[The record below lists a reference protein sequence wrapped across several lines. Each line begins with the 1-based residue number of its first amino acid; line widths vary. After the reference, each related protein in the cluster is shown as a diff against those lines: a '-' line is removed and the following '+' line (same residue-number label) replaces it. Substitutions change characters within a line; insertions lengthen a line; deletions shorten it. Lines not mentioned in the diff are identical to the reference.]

1 MEQVFLGIELGSTR
15 IKAVLTDERHNCIAT
30 GAYAWENARENGIWT
45 YDLRQA
51 LEGIRACYAQVN
63 DAMQKRTG
71 SPITHLDGMG
81 VSGMMHGY
89 LVYDKDGNQLVP
101 FRTWRN
107 TITGPA
113 TQILN
118 PLLQFN
124 IPQRWSI
131 AHLYQAILN
140 AEEHLP
146 RIARLT
152 TLACQIH
159 WLLTGQHAVGVGE
172 ASGMF
177 PYDDATGDY
186 DAARVEKFDTLI
198 APLGLPWKLKD
209 ILPKVYRAGEIAG
222 TLTAEG
228 AALLDVSGSLRPG
241 VPVCPPEGDAGTGMV
256 STGAITPRT
265 GSISAGTSGFTMQ
278 VLETPLRSY
287 YDQVD
292 VVATPAGKTVAM
304 IHANTC
310 TSELDTWVRLIADGI
325 RATGAEP
332 DMDTLYPALFRKAL
346 EGQPDCGG
354 LISYNFVASEPM
366 VGIRDGRPM
375 TVRLPDSQVSIA
387 NFMRS
392 QLYSAVATLRLGL
405 AMLQEKEQVQTDI
418 FLGQGGYFK
427 TPGVGQ
433 QILADAL
440 KAPITTMETAGEGG
454 PWGMALLAAYMVR
467 KESGESLEDYLANKV
482 FAQAKRSTLQPT
494 KEGTEGYDRWLQ
506 RYLEGLS
513 AAEAAA
519 NVK

>member
-1 MEQVFLGIELGSTR
+1 MEQLFLGIELGSTR
-15 IKAVLTDERHNCIAT
+15 IKAVLTDENHKCIAT
-30 GAYAWENARENGIWT
+30 GAYAWENAWENGVWT
-45 YDLRQA
+45 YDMRKA
-51 LEGIRACYAQVN
+51 LEGIRVCYSQVN
-63 DAMQKRTG
+63 AAVQAKIGKPLTTLSG
-71 SPITHLDGMG
+71 LG

-89 LVYDKDGNQLVP
+89 LVYDKEGDLLVP

-107 TITGPA
+107 TITGQA
-113 TQILN
+113 TKILN

-140 AEEHLP
+140 NEAHLP
-146 RIARLT
+146 NIARLT

-159 WLLTGQHAVGVGE
+159 FLLTGEHAVGVGE

-177 PYDDATGDY
+177 PYDDAICDY
-186 DAARVEKFDTLI
+186 DKKRMAAFDSLI
-198 APLGLPWKLKD
+198 APLGLPWKLRD
-209 ILPKVYRAGEIAG
+209 ILPRVCRAGEIAG
-222 TLTAEG
+222 YLTAEG
-228 AALLDVSGSLRPG
+228 AALLDESGNLLPG
-241 VPVCPPEGDAGTGMV
+241 IPVCPPEGDAGTGMV
-256 STGAITPRT
+256 STNAILPRT

-278 VLETPLRSY
+278 VLEKPMEGF

-310 TSELDTWVRLIADGI
+310 SSELDTWVRLIADGI

-332 DMDTLYPALFRKAL
+332 DMNALYPALFRKAL
-346 EGQPDCGG
+346 EGDPDCGG
-354 LISYNFVASEPM
+354 LVSYNFVASEPM
-366 VGIRDGRPM
+366 VGIEDGRPM
-375 TVRLPDSQVSIA
+375 TVRTPDSQVNMA

-405 AMLQEKEQVQTDI
+405 SMLREKEHVETDT

-454 PWGMALLAAYMVR
+454 PWGMALLATYMVR
-467 KESGESLEDYLANKV
+467 REAGETLEDYLANKV
-482 FAQAKRSTLQPT
+482 FADAVCSTLQPT
-494 KEGTEGYDRWLQ
+494 EEGAKGYDVWLS
-506 RYLEGLS
+506 RYEAGL
-513 AAEAAA
+513 EAAKLA
-519 NVK
+519 AKIQ